1 MVRLVLLALAAEPAF
16 VFDGTADGVTIEKRE
31 VAGSSFFE
39 LRLTATTT
47 KATLEALCDEAW
59 GDGSYDP
66 TEPDL
71 KARKVLS
78 ADAGVRVT
86 WEEIA
91 PAVVSPRDYVLYQ
104 TVDRTPT
111 TCTMRYRST
120 SDPAAPVR
128 SSVVRIT
135 RLWGSWHFEALPSSG
150 VRVVYTSFSDP
161 GGSIPAFLVKGPQRS
176 AAIMWMKRTMD
187 RAAARH

>member
-16 VFDGTADGVTIEKRE
+16 VSDGTADGVTIEKRE

-128 SSVVRIT
+128 SSFVRIT
-135 RLWGSWHFEALPSSG
+135 RLWGSWHFEALPSGG

>member
-1 MVRLVLLALAAEPAF
+1 MVTALLLVLAAEPAF
-16 VFDGTADGVTIEKRE
+16 VADGVVDGITLEKRE
-31 VAGSSFFE
+31 VSGSPFFE
-39 LRLTATTT
+39 QRLTATST
-47 KATLEALCDEAW
+47 ATLDALCNEAW

-78 ADAGVRVT
+78 EDGGVRVT

-91 PAVVSPRDYVLYQ
+91 PAVVSPRDYVLNQ
-104 TVDRTPT
+104 TVERTPT

-120 SDPAAPVR
+120 TDAAAPVR
-128 SSVVRIT
+128 REFVRIT
-135 RLWGSWHFEALPSSG
+135 KLWGSWHFEALPAGG
-150 VRVVYTSFSDP
+150 VRVTYTSFSDP

-176 AAIMWMKRTMD
+176 AAITWMKRTME
-187 RAAARH
+187 RAAARR

>member
-1 MVRLVLLALAAEPAF
+1 MVTVVLLVLAAEPTF
-16 VFDGTADGVTIEKRE
+16 VADGTVDGITLEKRE
-31 VAGSSFFE
+31 VAGSPFAE

-47 KATLEALCDEAW
+47 KATLDALCSEAW

-66 TEPDL
+66 SEPDL
-71 KARKVLS
+71 KSRKVLS
-78 ADAGVRVT
+78 EDGGVRVT

-91 PAVVSPRDYVLYQ
+91 PAVVSQRDYVLYQ

-120 SDPAAPVR
+120 TDAAAPVR
-128 SSVVRIT
+128 STFVRIT
-135 RLWGSWHFEALPSSG
+135 KLWGSWHFEALPTGG

>member
-1 MVRLVLLALAAEPAF
+1 MVRVVLLVLAAEPAF
-16 VFDGTADGVTIEKRE
+16 VADGTVDGITIEKRAVE
-31 VAGSSFFE
+31 GSPFFE
-39 LRLTATTT
+39 QRLTATT
-47 KATLEALCDEAW
+47 KASLDALCDEAW

-66 TEPDL
+66 SEPDL
-71 KARKVLS
+71 KSRKVLS
-78 ADAGVRVT
+78 EDAGVRVT

-91 PAVVSPRDYVLYQ
+91 PAVVSQRDYVLHQ
-104 TVDRTPT
+104 SVERTPT

-120 SDPAAPVR
+120 TDAAAPTR
-128 SSVVRIT
+128 SNFVRIT
-135 RLWGSWHFEALPSSG
+135 KLWGSWHFEALPSGG

-176 AAIMWMKRTMD
+176 AAIMWMKRTME

>member
-1 MVRLVLLALAAEPAF
+1 MVSVVLLVLAAEPTF
-16 VFDGTADGVTIEKRE
+16 VADGTVDGITIEKRAVE
-31 VAGSSFFE
+31 GSLFFE
-39 LRLTATTT
+39 QRLTATT
-47 KATLEALCDEAW
+47 KASLDALCDEVW

-66 TEPDL
+66 SEPDL
-71 KARKVLS
+71 KSRKVLS
-78 ADAGVRVT
+78 EDAGVRVT

-91 PAVVSPRDYVLYQ
+91 PAVVSQRDYVLHQ
-104 TVDRTPT
+104 TVERTPT

-120 SDPAAPVR
+120 TDAAAPTR
-128 SSVVRIT
+128 SNFVRIT
-135 RLWGSWHFEALPSSG
+135 KLWGSWHFEALPTGG

-176 AAIMWMKRTMD
+176 AAIMWMKRTME